1 MKEIRP
7 SVWPLLLLV
16 FGLAVSGLASAEG
29 LDEDDV
35 EFMEE
40 AAMSGM
46 FEKQAAE
53 VATARGT
60 HPQVLAFA
68 RMMIGDHEQLAS
80 ELETLAQRKNVAL
93 PSTLDD
99 DHREKLREL
108 SEAEKG
114 EDFDETYAEMMVDGH
129 DETVET
135 FEDAADDA
143 VDSEVKALAA
153 KALPTLKMHKE
164 HAEKLDDL
172 DG

>member
-1 MKEIRP
+1 MKGIRE

-16 FGLAVSGLASAEG
+16 FGLAITGIASAEG

-40 AAMSGM
+40 AAISGM

-53 VATARGT
+53 IATTRGT
-60 HPQVLAFA
+60 HPDVRSFA
-68 RMMIGDHEQLAS
+68 EMMIADHEQLAS
-80 ELETLAQRKNVAL
+80 ELEALAQRKNVAL

-114 EDFDETYAEMMVDGH
+114 EDFDETYAEMMIDGH

-135 FEDAADDA
+135 FEDTADDA

-164 HAEKLDDL
+164 HAERLDDL
-172 DG
+172 DS